1 MKKLLGIIII
11 NILLSNVSFAIEAN
25 KYENLHNR
33 AEKAKG
39 KEVLMIISELNY
51 EMLEQIELM
60 QKCLSE
66 YNLYNNTD
74 GKFCTTFMLNKDIG
88 NESQLIHVGIAVG
101 AEVEKVYETYSD
113 NNNPPEW
120 VKSFAE
126 VANRN
131 MELLEKWDN
140 LNVKLKKLYD
150 N

>member
-1 MKKLLGIIII
+1 MKKLLGIIIL
-11 NILLSNVSFAIEAN
+11 NILLSNVSFANENN
-25 KYENLHNR
+25 KYENLYNR

-39 KEVLMIISELNY
+39 KEILMIMAELNY
-51 EMLEQIELM
+51 EMLEQNELM
-60 QKCLSE
+60 QNCLSE
-66 YNLYNNTD
+66 YDLYNNTE
-74 GKFCTTFMLNKDIG
+74 GKFCTTFMFNKDIG
-88 NESQLIHVGIAVG
+88 NEDKLFSVAIALG
-101 AEVEKVYETYSD
+101 PEVEKVRETYSD